1 MNSAILEPT
10 AVLVVWTLIVLFW
23 MALTRLPAM
32 RKAGI
37 DMGAVRGGRG
47 QDLEG
52 VLDPRINWKSHNYTH
67 LVEQPTIFY
76 ATVLIIALTGTG
88 DVALNVWLA
97 WAYVGLRIVHSL
109 IQMLWNYVPVRFFVF
124 LLSTVVLLALAVHAL
139 LAAFH

>member
-76 ATVLIIALTGTG
+76 ATVFIIALTGTG
-88 DVALNVWLA
+88 DVALNLWLA
-97 WAYVGLRIVHSL
+97 WTYVGLRIVHSL

>member
-37 DMGAVRGGRG
+37 DMGAARGGRG

-76 ATVLIIALTGTG
+76 ATVFIIALTGTG